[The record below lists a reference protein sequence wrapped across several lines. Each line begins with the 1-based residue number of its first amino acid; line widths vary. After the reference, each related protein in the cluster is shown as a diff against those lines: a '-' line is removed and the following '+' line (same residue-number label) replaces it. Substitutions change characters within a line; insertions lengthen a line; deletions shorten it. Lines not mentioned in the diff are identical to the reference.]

1 MSDQEWHEW
10 RAQGLGASDLPAIM
24 GVSKWG
30 SPMTVWADKV
40 GLTPPNESTERQ
52 QIGKDAEPFL
62 ASVFHRHTGLYLTGQ
77 QTWCTHATEPWMRC
91 TPDGFVVELP
101 PLAGEPDDRPI
112 AERLPL
118 LSLNA
123 LGLWEAKT
131 SGDFGWPDGPPDV
144 YRFQCQW
151 QMAVTGHER
160 VWLTVGFA
168 GWRIE
173 TFEVERDDRLIT
185 EMILQADHFWHEHV
199 CTGIMPPVDGSKA
212 TADLLDFLWP
222 ESVEGG
228 VEVPAEL
235 VDEWRLARDDRLD
248 LERQAKAV
256 KADEDRCANAIA
268 ALLQEAD
275 TATVDGVPVLT
286 YRTQRRAG
294 IDRDRLTADHPDLAA
309 AYATESTFRVL
320 RPAAAKRK
328 SAAS

>member
-1 MSDQEWHEW
+1 MSDQAWHEW

-30 SPMTVWADKV
+30 SPLTVWADKV
-40 GLTPPNESTERQ
+40 GLTPPSESTERQ

-62 ASVFHRHTGLYLTGQ
+62 GSVFHRHTGLHLAGK
-77 QTWCTHATEPWMRC
+77 QTWCQHSTQPWMRA
-91 TPDGFVVELP
+91 TPDAFVVESESSDV
-101 PLAGEPDDRPI
+101 AD
-112 AERLPL
+112 
-118 LSLNA
+118 A

-131 SGDFGWPDGPPDV
+131 SGDFGWPDGPPEV
-144 YRFQCQW
+144 YRVQCQW

-173 TFEVERDDRLIT
+173 TFEVERDARLVA

-222 ESVEGG
+222 ESVENG
-228 VEVPAEL
+228 VEVSPAL
-235 VDEWRLARDDRLD
+235 VEHWLSARQCRLDAEAAVKPLKAEEDRLAN
-248 LERQAKAV
+248 E
-256 KADEDRCANAIA
+256 IA
-268 ALLQEAD
+268 AVLRDAD

-286 YRTQRRAG
+286 YRTQRRTG

-328 SAAS
+328 SAAA